1 MTLLSATVSIL
12 VLYVSITNGQ
22 NTGVRVVFDSVTP
35 NSYTE
40 IENAEELMVCIRVEG
55 TISQQFS
62 VTLNTFSAGSATAG
76 GVDYTDTMATHTFI
90 LFSTLTRCMTITIN
104 DDSVLEGTEF
114 FFISVSSDDSSVEI
128 PPLATVSITNDDT
141 MVIGFNQTSYS
152 AMEGTPGKTCV
163 VIVSGSIARSVSFTV
178 TQTRRTASGDD
189 YIPGPL
195 TGSITVANEPVCVNL
210 PLNTDSIV
218 EDTETVLLTVSSA
231 DSPTTDTTTLNI
243 LDDDGV
249 TVQLASTQLSVVE
262 GNSGTSSLSLCVL
275 LTDVQ
280 DNLDRDV
287 TLLLNTQPS
296 SADTSDF
303 VSLVDQPLAI
313 PMTTGLLENVCFQLA
328 VNGDSFIFNSLARYS
343 CEGGYDI
350 SGASVRI
357 CRSTGSW
364 SAIAPTCQP
373 VDCMG
378 LNNPANGMVAVSG
391 TTFTHTA
398 TYSCLSGFA
407 LIAWAGY

>member
-62 VTLNTFSAGSATAG
+62 VTLNTFSAGSATG